1 MNCSSIK
8 NDKQNS
14 IGLSKLWIL
23 LLFCWWITSFRV
35 PPPPWASFIPMVGH
49 YRHLSASLGSSHPC
63 LSGAS
68 RVLLALS
75 SGAFWP
81 QINLI
86 TAFAISSEQLTKNCH
101 GYGISVTPSHRL
113 VFHWARYYSAVC
125 LRVWSVFS
133 PSLPPVSQ
141 VWSLPS
147 PGYLVIICF
156 SPTLEEQVFHFL
168 LLSSMLISL

>member
-113 VFHWARYYSAVC
+113 VFHWAPVTTQHSAYV
-125 LRVWSVFS
+125 SDQFS
-133 PSLPPVSQ
+133 PHHCLLSPRYEAFQ
-141 VWSLPS
+141 V
-147 PGYLVIICF
+147 LVIW
-156 SPTLEEQVFHFL
+156 SSSVFL
-168 LLSSMLISL
+168 LLSRNRSSIFFSWVQC